1 MANNTLVIVESPA
14 KAKTI
19 AKFLGKNYSVV
30 ASNGHVR
37 DLPKSVL
44 GVDVAHDFTPKYQT
58 MRGKGDVLDAIK
70 KQAKDADKIYLA
82 TDPDREGE
90 AISWHL
96 AQVLKI
102 NPAQKCRIEFH
113 EITKSAVQGA
123 IKNVRSVNMDLVNAQ
138 QARRVLDRLIGYKL
152 SPVLWAKV
160 RKGLSAGRVQSVATR
175 IICDREEEIL
185 AFIPQE
191 YWTITAQFG
200 ETKKDSFSAKY
211 YGRNGKK
218 KEISNQAEADEI
230 LALIDTHNFVITDIK
245 TTEKKKHPA
254 PPFTTS
260 NLQQEASRKLGF
272 TTKRTMMVAQ
282 QLYEGVSVGKR
293 GTTGLVTYIRT
304 DSVRVAAEAL
314 DAVRTHIAQQYGN
327 AYLPETANAYRG
339 RKSAQDAHEA
349 IRPTDLSLEPRT
361 IREHLTSDQYKLYKL
376 IYERFVASQMTDALL
391 ETKTVTMDA
400 NSCTFR
406 ALGST
411 TLFPGFTKIYTEGQ
425 DTHAEESDEGTGS
438 LPPMTVGEV
447 YTANKIIPEQK
458 FTQAPPRY
466 TEATLVK
473 ALEEQGIGRPS
484 TYAPTISTIV
494 DRGYVAR
501 EKKTLYPTELGF
513 IVTKLMKEN
522 FTNIVNVQF
531 TAAMEDRLDA
541 VEEGSAEWIALIAEF
556 YGPFEESVK
565 KAQAELEHVKIE
577 DKISD
582 IPCDKCGALMVYKMG
597 RFGEFLAC
605 PKYPECKNTKAILE
619 NIGVPCPKCGG
630 DIVKRKSKRGKIFF
644 GCAKYPD
651 CDFVS
656 WDKPVNTVCP
666 QCGAGMVQKIGQ
678 HGSYILCTDE
688 NCKHILRR
696 EKKAKDGDE

>member
-19 AKFLGKNYSVV
+19 AKFLGKNYAVT
-30 ASNGHVR
+30 ACNGHVR

-44 GVDVAHDFTPKYQT
+44 GVDVAHDFAPKYQT
-58 MRGKGDVLDAIK
+58 MRGKGEVLETIK
-70 KQAKDADKIYLA
+70 KQAKEADKIYLA

-102 NPAQKCRIEFH
+102 DPAQKCRIEFH
-113 EITKSAVQGA
+113 EITKNAVQGA
-123 IKNVRSVNMDLVNAQ
+123 IKNVRSVNMDKVNAQ

-200 ETKKDSFSAKY
+200 EGKKNSFTAKY
-211 YGRNGKK
+211 FGRNGKK
-218 KEISNQAEADEI
+218 AEIENKAQADEI
-230 LALIDTHNFVITDIK
+230 LALIDKRPFTVTDIK
-245 TTEKKKHPA
+245 TAEKKKHPA

-272 TTKRTMMVAQ
+272 TAKRTMMVAQ

-293 GTTGLVTYIRT
+293 GATGLITYIRT
-304 DSVRVAAEAL
+304 DSVRVAGEAI
-314 DAVRTHIAQQYGN
+314 DAVRAHIQQSYGN
-327 AYLPETANAYRG
+327 AYLPETANFYRG

-349 IRPTDLSLEPRT
+349 IRPTDLTLEPRA
-361 IREHLTSDQYKLYKL
+361 IREHLTGDQYKLYRL
-376 IYERFVASQMTDALL
+376 VYERFVASQMTDALV
-391 ETKTVTMDA
+391 ETKTVTLDA
-400 NSCTFR
+400 NTCTFR
-406 ALGST
+406 AIGNT

-425 DTHAEESDEGTGS
+425 DAHAEDEGEGS
-438 LPPMTVGEV
+438 LPRLSVGEV
-447 YTANKIIPEQK
+447 HHATKIIPEQK

-501 EKKTLYPTELGF
+501 EKKSLYPTELGF

-522 FTNIVNVQF
+522 FTDIVNVQF
-531 TAAMEDRLDA
+531 TAAMEDKLDT
-541 VEEGSAEWIALIAEF
+541 VEEGSTAWVALVAEF
-556 YGPFEESVK
+556 YGPFELTIK
-565 KAQAELEHVKIE
+565 KAQTELERVKME
-577 DKISD
+577 DRVSE
-582 IPCDKCGALMVYKMG
+582 IPCDKCGALLVYKMG
-597 RFGEFLAC
+597 RYGEFLAC
-605 PKYPECKNTKAILE
+605 PNYPDCKTTKPILDKV
-619 NIGVPCPKCGG
+619 GVSCPKCGG
-630 DIVKRKSKRGKIFF
+630 EVVKRRSKRGKTFF
-644 GCAKYPD
+644 GCEKYPE
-651 CDFVS
+651 CDYVS
-656 WDKPVNTVCP
+656 WDKPVATPCP
-666 QCGAGMVQKIGQ
+666 QCGAQMVQKIGQ
-678 HGSYILCTDE
+678 HGSYVQCTSE
-688 NCKHILRR
+688 TCKHILRR
-696 EKKAKDGDE
+696 EKKADKGDE